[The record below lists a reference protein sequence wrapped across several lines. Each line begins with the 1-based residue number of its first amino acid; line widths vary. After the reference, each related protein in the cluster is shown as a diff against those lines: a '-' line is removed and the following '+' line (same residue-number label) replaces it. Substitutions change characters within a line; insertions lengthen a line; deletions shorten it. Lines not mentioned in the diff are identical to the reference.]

1 MIAYLLS
8 AAAAL
13 AGYLIGSVNLSIIF
27 SRLKGTDIRTV
38 GSGNAGAT
46 NTLRTMGKGFAAV
59 VFIFDILKGFLPAF
73 VLAKLFFTQQA
84 YIYAVF
90 AVVGHCFP
98 LYFGFKGGK
107 GVSTAIGALLAI
119 TPQAAGLIL
128 IEFIVILLLFR
139 YVSLASIVAAFNA
152 PFFAVYF
159 SNDGLMLIAVICIVL
174 IVIIKHKAN
183 IIRIREG
190 SEKSIFGKKKS

>member
-27 SRLKGTDIRTV
+27 SRLKGADIRTV

-46 NTLRTMGKGFAAV
+46 NTLRTMGKGFAAA

-73 VLAKLFFTQQA
+73 VLTKMFLTHQA
-84 YIYAVF
+84 YVYAVF

-119 TPQAAGLIL
+119 APQAAGLIL
-128 IEFIVILLLFR
+128 IEFIVMLLLFR
-139 YVSLASIVAAFNA
+139 YVSLASITAAINA
-152 PFFAVYF
+152 PFFAAHF
-159 SNDGLMLIAVICIVL
+159 SHDSLLLIAVVCIVL
-174 IVIIKHKAN
+174 IVIFKHKAN

-190 SEKSIFGKKKS
+190 CENAVFGKKKS